1 MTRRLRRYIVRQA
14 LLPEESFNAIAQR
27 VGRSE
32 RNIRDIFEKHRAHLD
47 AIRAIE
53 TPRVMGIDG
62 VYIKGQESLIVTD
75 LERRRPVMIRPC
87 IKERAVAAALREMP
101 NLHIVEEVVSD
112 MSGSLERVQKGVLPN
127 ATRTKDRYHV
137 QRSANEAVDAVRR
150 EVTPGRKDRKKGQM
164 SMCRSHIL
172 RRRKKQLNSAERA
185 SLEWCLGLYP
195 ELHLTYELKEA
206 YCEMWDSLDAETAR
220 LKYMLW
226 LERHKAWKKMMPK
239 ELRKVFDPLIRLMKN
254 WEEGIF
260 NYFHARNTNAYTES
274 NNAQIKRLGRKA
286 PRMKLENFNAKII
299 HGPRLKQQRNALR
312 ERGQR
317 RRRGAQ
323 HTQQL
328 APSPPVADTIGVLN
342 LPEENNTLTTP
353 STTGTAATGTEQ
365 QGPRLDVSRVKKL
378 RRSAGGNSDSAS
390 SASLQMPLFE

>member
-1 MTRRLRRYIVRQA
+1 MTRRLRRYVVRQA
-14 LLPEESFNAIAQR
+14 LLPEESFKGIAQR

-32 RNIRDIFEKHRAHLD
+32 RNIRDIFQKHRAHLD

-75 LERRRPVMIRPC
+75 LERKRPIMIRPF

-101 NLHIVEEVVSD
+101 NLDKVEEVVSD
-112 MSGSLERVQKGVLPN
+112 MARSLERVQKEVLPN

-137 QRSANEAVDAVRR
+137 QRLANEAVDAVRR
-150 EVTPGRKDRKKGQM
+150 LVTPGRKDRKKGQM

-172 RRRKKQLNSAERA
+172 RRRKKQLAPAERA
-185 SLEWCLGLYP
+185 TLEWCLGLYP
-195 ELHLTYELKEA
+195 ELRLTYDLKEA
-206 YCEMWDSLDAETAR
+206 YCEMWDSPDAKTAR
-220 LKYMLW
+220 RKYVSW
-226 LERHKAWKKMMPK
+226 LEQHREWKKKMPK

-274 NNAQIKRLGRKA
+274 NNAQVKNLGRKA

-299 HGPRLKQQRNALR
+299 HGTRLKQQRETVR
-312 ERGQR
+312 ERGKGKGR
-317 RRRGAQ
+317 EVR
-323 HTQQL
+323 HIQQL
-328 APSPPVADTIGVLN
+328 VPSPPVVNTNDVLDSPQKN
-342 LPEENNTLTTP
+342 KPLTNS
-353 STTGTAATGTEQ
+353 STTDTTATDVKQ
-365 QGPRLDVSRVKKL
+365 QGPRLDVGRIMRLK
-378 RRSAGGNSDSAS
+378 RSARSNSDTTS
-390 SASLQMPLFE
+390 SSSTQMSLFE